1 MRLKSTLV
9 AVALSLACVYPRV
22 ALADTLTLTNA
33 TGGSTD
39 GVDVFPYEFTV
50 TTAQTTS
57 QNVFLSCLNFNRE
70 ITFGETWA
78 VDPIEVSTIDPN
90 ATYDNESGAA
100 ILEDAWLFNQY
111 GTSAGTD
118 SEIQFAI
125 WSIMDPG
132 DINVNSGYN
141 NANAFD
147 ATAQALAA
155 AAIGN
160 VSGNNPLTSSYYADD
175 LVYLPDPNGSATWT
189 DGEPQIF
196 MADPPPSPPVPEPRS
211 LMLLGTGMIGI
222 FFVLRRKL
230 GKA

>member
-9 AVALSLACVYPRV
+9 ALTFSLACLFPRV
-22 ALADTLTLTNA
+22 AVADTLTLTNA

-39 GVDVFPYEFTV
+39 GVDVYPYEFTV
-50 TTAQTTS
+50 ATSQTTT

-78 VDPIEVSTIDPN
+78 VDPIEVSTINPN
-90 ATYDNESGAA
+90 GTYDKESGAA

-132 DINVNSGYN
+132 DINASSGYA
-141 NANAFD
+141 NANGFD

-160 VSGNNPLTSSYYADD
+160 VTGPNALSSSYYASD

-196 MADPPPSPPVPEPRS
+196 MADPPPVPEPRS
-211 LMLLGTGMIGI
+211 LLLVGTSMIAGV
-222 FFVLRRKL
+222 FFLRRRL
-230 GKA
+230 WRA